1 MSWIRDGR
9 NEPDGRSRNRF
20 RHPNRG
26 APPDRS
32 EGRGNRE
39 LGSRRDD
46 RRCLRTCG
54 AIARCRNWVTR
65 VEIDES
71 RARNAETK
79 TQLSPKNEYAAVS
92 SRRGRRDRVKSRCE
106 KRAMVPMSPY
116 RKHPERP
123 AVTGKKERAVSHW
136 NRRSFDSICTR
147 VARKRLSKRE
157 WRQQPW
163 SGRPRGL
170 LPEAPSRVGARRGPG
185 FE

>member
-1 MSWIRDGR
+1 MRLMSWIRDGR
-9 NEPDGRSRNRF
+9 NEPDGRTRNRF
-20 RHPNRG
+20 RHPNRR

-46 RRCLRTCG
+46 RRCLRRCG

-92 SRRGRRDRVKSRCE
+92 SRRGRRIGSKVD
-106 KRAMVPMSPY
+106 
-116 RKHPERP
+116 
-123 AVTGKKERAVSHW
+123 
-136 NRRSFDSICTR
+136 
-147 VARKRLSKRE
+147 ARKRASYLALNRGIDSDHRVTV
-157 WRQQPW
+157 PHLPV
-163 SGRPRGL
+163 SGIVVFLFSPSGAANVPRG
-170 LPEAPSRVGARRGPG
+170 SPG
-185 FE
+185 